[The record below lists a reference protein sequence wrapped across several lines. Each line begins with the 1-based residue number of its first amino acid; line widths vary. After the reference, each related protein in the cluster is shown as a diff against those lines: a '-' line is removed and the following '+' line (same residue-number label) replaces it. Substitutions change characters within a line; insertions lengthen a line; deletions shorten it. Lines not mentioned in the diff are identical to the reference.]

1 ALSRRLSSKK
11 LISKET
17 TIEKI
22 KKQHE
27 DSVIVRTV
35 IPLNDVDKKLISKET
50 TIEKIKKRH
59 EDSVILGTVIPLNDL
74 SNGRIKLPCKSIN
87 CEHIQCFDILPF

>member
-35 IPLNDVDKKLISKET
+35 IPLNDDELEFNQESQYGNIYK
-50 TIEKIKKRH
+50 
-59 EDSVILGTVIPLNDL
+59 LNDA
-74 SNGRIKLPCKSIN
+74 
-87 CEHIQCFDILPF
+87 

>member
-1 ALSRRLSSKK
+1 MLF
-11 LISKET
+11 IV
-17 TIEKI
+17 

-59 EDSVILGTVIPLNDL
+59 EDSVILGTVIPLNDDEL
-74 SNGRIKLPCKSIN
+74 EFNQESQYGNIYKLN
-87 CEHIQCFDILPF
+87 DA

>member
-35 IPLNDVDKKLISKET
+35 IPLNDVQYNLEIFLVKNKYTGQKVDFERNHHR
-50 TIEKIKKRH
+50 E
-59 EDSVILGTVIPLNDL
+59 
-74 SNGRIKLPCKSIN
+74 
-87 CEHIQCFDILPF
+87 